1 MNENE
6 FRTRIRV
13 EVTVLNGWIEQ
24 GWLLP
29 RTQKGERVFTDIDV
43 ARAELINDLMG
54 GMGLNEAGVD
64 VVMDLIDQ
72 IHGLRATMSD
82 LRRALAAQD
91 EAVQLRVLR
100 AIDTRR

>member
-1 MNENE
+1 MDESE

-24 GWLLP
+24 GWLIP
-29 RTQKGERVFTDIDV
+29 GTQQGERVFSEMDV

-72 IHGLRATMSD
+72 IHGLRGTLAD

-100 AIDTRR
+100 VLSR

>member
-29 RTQKGERVFTDIDV
+29 RTQEGQRVFTDMDV
-43 ARAELINDLMG
+43 ARAELIHDLMG

-72 IHGLRATMSD
+72 IHGLRGTLTD
-82 LRRALAAQD
+82 LRRALSTQE

-100 AIDTRR
+100 SLSR